1 MSSLH
6 QIKRNHLAGRQ
17 RSDANPQPHDQA
29 GRYAAFDPGFH
40 LSCVDG
46 LHFATATG
54 FYLTHTVRMPV
65 ETVEDINRLN
75 HPHCP
80 NKDITEM
87 SALESAWDW
96 RHF

>member
-17 RSDANPQPHDQA
+17 CSDANPQPHDQA
-29 GRYAAFDPGFH
+29 GRYAAFIPGFH
-40 LSCVDG
+40 LYCVDG

-54 FYLTHTVRMPV
+54 FYLTHAVRMPV
-65 ETVEDINRLN
+65 ETVEDTNRLN

-87 SALESAWDW
+87 SALKSAWDW